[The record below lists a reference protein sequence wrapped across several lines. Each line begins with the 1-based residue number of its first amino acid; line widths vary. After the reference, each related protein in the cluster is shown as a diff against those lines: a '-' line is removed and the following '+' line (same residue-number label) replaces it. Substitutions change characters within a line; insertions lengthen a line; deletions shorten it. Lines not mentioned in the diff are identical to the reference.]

1 MCIGHSLVTFASMSL
16 GPTPHVKLHIDA
28 EGQLHIL
35 DQNTGEKQ
43 LIQMRK
49 NGDGSR
55 TSRAPASEIEDCMW
69 SFRYDH
75 KDSKKGAQKVET
87 SEEAS

>member
-1 MCIGHSLVTFASMSL
+1 MGL
-16 GPTPHVKLHIDA
+16 GPTPHIKLHIDTD
-28 EGQLHIL
+28 GQLHVY
-35 DQNTGEKQ
+35 DQHTGKKQ

-55 TSRAPASEIEDCMW
+55 TSRAPASEIEDAIW

-75 KDSKKGAQKVET
+75 KDSKKGAHEVET